1 MKPITIVLIGIG
13 GYGNFYVRSL
23 LDNKGVCNFK
33 IAGAVDPYPEGCQRL
48 HELKELNTPIF
59 SSMEEFYSKGDVD
72 LAIISTPIQYHTE
85 QICYSLNRDSHVLCE
100 KPLCA
105 TIEEAKE
112 IIKIEKSKNKIVA
125 IGYQW
130 SFSEAIQELKH
141 DIISGKFGKPKR
153 LKTLV
158 LWPRDFAYYNRNS
171 WAGRKQDSAGNWVLD
186 SVAGNATAHFL
197 HNMFYLL
204 GKEINQSTHPALVLA
219 ELYRANK
226 IENYDTAFVRVMTTE
241 NVELFFYATHAVEER
256 VGPKFYFE
264 FEKASVIYNQ
274 NSDNK
279 EIIAIFNNG
288 EKKIYGDPFK
298 NKDSKLWSTLNTV
311 SEGGKTVCGPQASL
325 AQVICINKMQESA
338 PEITNFPDN
347 LIIPVSKNGEKV
359 AIYVEGLKYDMEYC
373 YDSWK
378 LPHELGISWSRAGR
392 IVSNKL

>member
-48 HELKELNTPIF
+48 HDLKELNIPIF

-105 TIEEAKE
+105 TIEDAKE

-158 LWPRDFAYYNRNS
+158 LWPRDFAYYNGNS

-186 SVAGNATAHFL
+186 SVASNATSHFL

-226 IENYDTAFVRVMTTE
+226 IENYDTAFV
-241 NVELFFYATHAVEER
+241 
-256 VGPKFYFE
+256 
-264 FEKASVIYNQ
+264 
-274 NSDNK
+274 
-279 EIIAIFNNG
+279 
-288 EKKIYGDPFK
+288 K
-298 NKDSKLWSTLNTV
+298 NKDRKIWSTLNTV

-325 AQVICINKMQESA
+325 AQVICINKIQESA

-347 LIIPVSKNGEKV
+347 LIKPVSKNGEKV

-378 LPHELGISWSRAGR
+378 LPHELGISWSRTGR